1 MKQLTDDAIQAG
13 TITIAG
19 HDGDEI
25 EAYQARPLGTGPYGA
40 VVVIH
45 HLPGYDR
52 ESKETV
58 RRFAAE
64 GYLAVCPNLYARQG
78 AGLSHEEAAKL
89 VRERD
94 GGISDEQ
101 LIGDVAGAATYLRE
115 QDGSNG
121 KVGCIGFCSGGRQA
135 FLAAAN
141 VDLDAAVDCYGA
153 FVVGNPPEGVPLRAR
168 EIIDQAPN
176 LRCPLLGL
184 FGNDDQF
191 PSPDQVA
198 ALDKELTRLGKPHEF
213 HSYDG
218 AGHAFFSVDR
228 PSYRPEAA
236 VDGWSKILDFY
247 GRYLS

>member
-1 MKQLTDDAIQAG
+1 MSYDAIQAETV
-13 TITIAG
+13 TIGG
-19 HDGDEI
+19 HGGDRI
-25 EAYQARPLGTGPYGA
+25 EAYQARPLGPGPFGA

-52 ESKETV
+52 ETKETV
-58 RRFAAE
+58 LRFATE
-64 GYLAVCPNLYARQG
+64 GYLAVCPNLYSRQG
-78 AGLSHEEAAKL
+78 AGLSPEEAARL

-101 LIGDVAGAATYLRE
+101 LIGDVAGAAGYLRE
-115 QDGSNG
+115 QTASNG

-153 FVVGNPPEGVPLRAR
+153 FVVGNPPEGFPLRAT
-168 EIIDQAPN
+168 EILDQAPN

-198 ALDKELTRLGKPHEF
+198 TLEKELTRLGKPHEF

-218 AGHAFFSVDR
+218 AGHAFFSVDGPR
-228 PSYRPEAA
+228 YRPEAA
-236 VDGWSKILDFY
+236 VDGWSRILDFY
-247 GRYLS
+247 GRHLS

>member
-1 MKQLTDDAIQAG
+1 MSYDAIQAETV
-13 TITIAG
+13 TIGG
-19 HDGDEI
+19 HDGDRI
-25 EAYQARPLGTGPYGA
+25 EAYQARPLGPGPFGA

-64 GYLAVCPNLYARQG
+64 GYLAVCPNLYSRQG
-78 AGLSHEEAAKL
+78 AGMSHEEAAKL
-89 VRERD
+89 VRARD

-101 LIGDVAGAATYLRE
+101 LIGDVTGAAAYLRE
-115 QDGSNG
+115 QTSSNG

-153 FVVGNPPEGVPLRAR
+153 FVVGNPPADAPLRAR
-168 EIIDQAPN
+168 GILDQAPN

-191 PSPDQVA
+191 PSPDEVA
-198 ALDKELTRLGKPHEF
+198 TLEKELSRLGKPHEF

-228 PSYRPEAA
+228 PMYRPEAA
-236 VDGWSKILDFY
+236 LDGWSKILDFY
-247 GRYLS
+247 GRNLN

>member
-1 MKQLTDDAIQAG
+1 MSYDAIQAETV
-13 TITIAG
+13 TIG
-19 HDGDEI
+19 GDGGDRI
-25 EAYQARPLGTGPYGA
+25 EAYQARPLGPGPFGA

-52 ESKETV
+52 ETKETV
-58 RRFAAE
+58 RRFATE
-64 GYLAVCPNLYARQG
+64 GYLAVCPNLYSRQG

-89 VRERD
+89 VRED

-101 LIGDVAGAATYLRE
+101 LIGDVAGAAAYLRE
-115 QDGSNG
+115 QTSSNG

-153 FVVGNPPEGVPLRAR
+153 FVVGNPPEGSPLRAT
-168 EIIDQAPN
+168 EILDQAPN

-184 FGNDDQF
+184 FGNDDQY

-198 ALDKELTRLGKPHEF
+198 TLEKELARLGKPHEF

-218 AGHAFFSVDR
+218 AGHAFFSVDGPR
-228 PSYRPEAA
+228 YRPEAA

-247 GRYLS
+247 GRHLS